1 MKNPNFFPTLPH
13 LFTMI
18 HLDSNKSQ
26 NMKVVA
32 FCKIYNFDSQSFLI
46 WSLYLKLQF
55 FE

>member
-13 LFTMI
+13 FLTKI

-32 FCKIYNFDSQSFLI
+32 CCIIYNFDSQSFLI
-46 WSLYLKLQF
+46 WSLYLKLWF